1 MANEFLRD
9 KYGALIGSIET
20 IGERQTLRSKHGAL
34 LGTFDGHDTRD
45 AHGALVGHGNLLG
58 MLIAKA

>member
-1 MANEFLRD
+1 MATEYIRD
-9 KYGALIGSIET
+9 KHGALLGSIET
-20 IGERQTLRSKHGAL
+20 VGTRQTLRSQHGAL

-58 MLIAKA
+58 MLIQKK

>member
-1 MANEFLRD
+1 MTTAFLRD

-20 IGERQTLRSKHGAL
+20 NGERQTLRSQHGAL

-45 AHGALVGHGNLLG
+45 AHGALVGHGNLLT
-58 MLIAKA
+58 MLLPRK